1 MKKLGMKKVWVPVI
15 ALCSVGLIVGTG
27 YAAWTITKNGAGEGT
42 GSFIADTV
50 EEENIEVKNLKW
62 YDDEAGTAE
71 SNGDICFGWDTN
83 YAVKETDWLTNK
95 TKGKE
100 AKMVQVLKF
109 DVVCKNCT
117 ANVTVSN
124 LELAKDTVDEKKT
137 AYNTATTGDQQ
148 RIVPPTTLVATPDT
162 ASANTKEDGTT
173 TTPYSI
179 KIEFD
184 WGDKFGKQNPIRYY
198 NGLTSVTDEIR
209 SNAKSD
215 LGTLAKLDG
224 IQFKLTITAKAA
236 KSGTASK

>member
-27 YAAWTITKNGAGEGT
+27 YAAWTITKNGTGEGT

-50 EEENIEVKNLKW
+50 EEENIEVKNLTW
-62 YDDEAGTAE
+62 YDDEAGKTP
-71 SNGDICFGWDTN
+71 SNGQICFGWDTN
-83 YAVKETDWLTNK
+83 YKVKETDWLTNQ

-109 DVVCKNCT
+109 DVVSKNST

-124 LELAKDTVDEKKT
+124 LELAEDTVDEKKT
-137 AYNTATTGDQQ
+137 AYNTATTGDKQ
-148 RIVPPTTLVATPDT
+148 RIVPPTTLVATAGT
-162 ASANTKEDGTT
+162 ASVDGGIT

-179 KIEFD
+179 KIEFA
-184 WGDKFGKQNPIRYY
+184 WGAKFDGNNPIEYY
-198 NGLTSVTDEIR
+198 NRFTSVDDVTR
-209 SNAKSD
+209 SNAKSN
-215 LGTLAKLDG
+215 LETIAKLDS
-224 IQFKLTITAKAA
+224 IQFKFTITAA

>member
-27 YAAWTITKNGAGEGT
+27 FAAWTITKNGTGEQT

-50 EEENIEVKNLKW
+50 EEENIEVKNLTW
-62 YDDEAGTAE
+62 YDDEAGENA
-71 SNGDICFGWDTN
+71 SNGKICFGWDTTYTPDAN
-83 YAVKETDWLTNK
+83 DWLTNQ

-100 AKMVQVLKF
+100 AKMVQFLKF
-109 DVVCKNCT
+109 VVVCKNST

-124 LELAKDTVDEKKT
+124 LELMKETEADKKN
-137 AYNTATTGDQQ
+137 AYTTATAAGDDQ
-148 RIVPPTTLVATPDT
+148 RIVPPTTLVATPGA
-162 ASANTKEDGTT
+162 ASVDSKAGTT

-179 KIEFD
+179 KIEFA
-184 WGDKFGKQNPIRYY
+184 WGQKFGGNNPIKYY
-198 NGLTSVTDEIR
+198 NGLTSVDDNTR

-215 LGTLAKLDG
+215 LETLAKLDG
-224 IQFKLTITAKAA
+224 IQFKLTITAA

>member
-27 YAAWTITKNGAGEGT
+27 YAAWTITKNGTGERT

-50 EEENIEVKNLKW
+50 EEENIEVKNLNW
-62 YDDEAGTAE
+62 YDEDGTTE

-83 YAVKETDWLTNK
+83 YAVKKTDWLTNK

-109 DVVCKNCT
+109 DVISKNST

-124 LELAKDTVDEKKT
+124 LELAEETADEKKT
-137 AYNTATTGDQQ
+137 AYNTATTGDKQ
-148 RIVPPTTLVATPDT
+148 RIVPPTTLEATAGT
-162 ASANTKEDGTT
+162 ASADGGIT

-179 KIEFD
+179 KIEFA
-184 WGDKFGKQNPIRYY
+184 WGTKFGGNNPIQYY
-198 NGLTSVTDEIR
+198 NGITSADDQTRE
-209 SNAKSD
+209 NAKSN
-215 LGTLAKLDG
+215 LETLAKLDG
-224 IQFKLTITAKAA
+224 IKFKLTITAA
-236 KSGTASK
+236 KSGTASN

>member
-27 YAAWTITKNGAGEGT
+27 YAAWTITKNGTGERT

-50 EEENIEVKNLKW
+50 EEENIEVKNLNW
-62 YDDEAGTAE
+62 YDEDGTTE
-71 SNGDICFGWDTN
+71 SNGAICFGWDTA
-83 YAVKETDWLTNK
+83 YTPKENDWLTNQ
-95 TKGKE
+95 TDGKQ

-109 DVVCKNCT
+109 DVISKNST

-124 LELAKDTVDEKKT
+124 LELMKETEADKKN
-137 AYNTATTGDQQ
+137 AYTTATAAGDNQ
-148 RIVPPTTLVATPDT
+148 RIVPPTTLVATPGK
-162 ASANTKEDGTT
+162 ASADGGIT

-179 KIEFD
+179 KIVFA
-184 WGDKFGKQNPIRYY
+184 WGTKFGGNNPIQYY
-198 NGLTSVTDEIR
+198 YGLTSVDDTTR

-215 LGTLAKLDG
+215 LETLAKLDG
-224 IQFKLTITAKAA
+224 IQFKLTITAA

>member
-27 YAAWTITKNGAGEGT
+27 YAAWTITKNGTGEQT

-50 EEENIEVKNLKW
+50 EEENIKVENLKW
-62 YDDEAGTAE
+62 YDGDGTTP
-71 SNGDICFGWDTN
+71 SNGAICFGWDTA
-83 YAVKETDWLTNK
+83 YTPKENDWLTNQ
-95 TKGKE
+95 TDGKQ

-109 DVVCKNCT
+109 DVISKNST

-124 LELAKDTVDEKKT
+124 LELMKETEADKKN
-137 AYNTATTGDQQ
+137 AYTTATTAGDSQ
-148 RIVPPTTLVATPDT
+148 RIVPPATLAVTPAGEAVT
-162 ASANTKEDGTT
+162 SPEKGTT

-179 KIEFD
+179 KIEFV
-184 WGDKFGKQNPIRYY
+184 WGQKFGGNNPIKYY
-198 NGLTSVTDEIR
+198 NGLTSVDDNTR

-215 LGTLAKLDG
+215 LETLAKLDG
-224 IQFKLTITAKAA
+224 IQFKLTITAA

>member
-27 YAAWTITKNGAGEGT
+27 YAAWTITKNGTGEKT

-50 EEENIEVKNLKW
+50 EEENIEVTNLTW
-62 YDDEAGTAE
+62 YDEDGETQ
-71 SNGDICFGWDTN
+71 SNGAICFGWDTTYTPN
-83 YAVKETDWLTNK
+83 ANDWLTNQ
-95 TKGKE
+95 TEGKR

-109 DVVCKNCT
+109 DVVSKNST

-124 LELAKDTVDEKKT
+124 LELAAGTADEKKK
-137 AYNTATTGDQQ
+137 AYTTATDAGDNQ
-148 RIVPPTTLVATPDT
+148 RIVPPATLAVTPAGAAVT
-162 ASANTKEDGTT
+162 SPEKGTT

-179 KIEFD
+179 KIEFA
-184 WGDKFGKQNPIRYY
+184 WGQKFGKQNPIRYY
-198 NGLTSVTDEIR
+198 NGLTSVDDTTR

-215 LGTLAKLDG
+215 LETLAKLDG
-224 IQFKLTITAKAA
+224 IQFKLTITAA

>member
-27 YAAWTITKNGAGEGT
+27 YAAWTITKNGTGERT

-50 EEENIEVKNLKW
+50 EEENIEVKNLNW
-62 YDDEAGTAE
+62 YDEDGTTE

-109 DVVCKNCT
+109 DVISKNST

-124 LELAKDTVDEKKT
+124 LELAKETEQDKKN
-137 AYNTATTGDQQ
+137 AYTTATAEGNDQ
-148 RIVPPTTLVATPDT
+148 RIVPPAILTVT
-162 ASANTKEDGTT
+162 AAGEAVTSPTDGTT

-179 KIEFD
+179 KIEFA
-184 WGDKFGKQNPIRYY
+184 WGKKFGGNNPIKYY
-198 NGLTSVTDEIR
+198 NELKSVDDTVR
-209 SNAKSD
+209 SNAKTD
-215 LGTLAKLDG
+215 LETLAKLDG
-224 IQFKLTITAKAA
+224 IHFKLTITAA